1 MRRLIVKK
9 PTINNY
15 SESVFFSY
23 CTKVL
28 DRDFFKRKKIIK
40 PSHQEKGAEKR
51 EYREKNF

>member
-9 PTINNY
+9 PAINNY

-28 DRDFFKRKKIIK
+28 DRDFFKRKELIRS
-40 PSHQEKGAEKR
+40 PHQEKDAEKR